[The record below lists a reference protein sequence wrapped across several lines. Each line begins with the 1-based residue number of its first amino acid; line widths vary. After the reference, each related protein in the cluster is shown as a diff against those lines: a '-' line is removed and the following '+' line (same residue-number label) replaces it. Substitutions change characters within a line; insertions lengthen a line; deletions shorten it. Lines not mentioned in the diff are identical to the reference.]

1 LEPLLIILNSLFPIF
16 ILLLLGRVLKKW
28 GLTDTLF
35 LKTSDRLIYYF
46 FFPVMLFWKIGG
58 ASLEEGIDWNFCFA
72 ALCALLAMFVLST
85 IVIKLFRIPAFQAGS
100 FSQSCYRFN
109 TYIGVAVV
117 LNSLGAEGMKYFGI
131 LIGFAIP
138 IINVCAVTL
147 LIWFS
152 GREIDFSRRLS
163 IAGRALVSNPLI
175 LGCLAGIAYSNLAG
189 GFPVFIN
196 NSLSLIS
203 MVALPLALISIGGS
217 LTFAGVRGN
226 FGLSFLAA
234 ILKLIILPGI
244 GWLFFSLFDVT
255 GIPFKVG
262 LIFLTLPAST
272 AIYVLS
278 SQMNSDTE
286 LASSAIFISTLLS
299 FFALSFILLL

>member
-1 LEPLLIILNSLFPIF
+1 MESLLIILNSLFPIF

-28 GLTDTLF
+28 GLTDPLF

-58 ASLEEGIDWNFCFA
+58 ASFEKGIDWNFCFA
-72 ALCALLAMFVLST
+72 SLCALLTMFVLST
-85 IVIKLFRIPAFQAGS
+85 LVIKMFRISAFQAGS

-131 LIGFAIP
+131 IIGFAIP
-138 IINVCAVTL
+138 LINVFAVTL

-152 GREIDFSRRLS
+152 GREIAFAKRLS

-175 LGCLAGIAYSNLAG
+175 LGCLVGIAYSRLVG

-217 LTFAGVRGN
+217 LTFAGVREN
-226 FGLSFLAA
+226 FGLSLLAA
-234 ILKLIILPGI
+234 ILKLIILPAI
-244 GWLFFSLFDVT
+244 GWLFFLLFDVT
-255 GIPFKVG
+255 GIPLKVG

-286 LASSAIFISTLLS
+286 LASSAIVFSTLLS

>member
-1 LEPLLIILNSLFPIF
+1 MIVLNSLFPIF
-16 ILLLLGRVLKKW
+16 VLLLLGWGLKKW
-28 GLTDTLF
+28 GLTDSLF

-58 ASLEEGIDWNFCFA
+58 ASFEQGIDWNFCLA
-72 ALCALLAMFVLST
+72 SLLALLTMFGLST
-85 IVIKLFRIPAFQAGS
+85 LVIKAFRISAFQAGS

-131 LIGFAIP
+131 IIGFAIP
-138 IINVCAVTL
+138 LINVFAVSL

-152 GREIDFSRRLS
+152 GKDIDIRKR
-163 IAGRALVSNPLI
+163 IAIAFRALIANPLI
-175 LGCLAGIAYSNLAG
+175 LGCLAGIAYSSLVG
-189 GFPVFIN
+189 GFAVFIN
-196 NSLSLIS
+196 NTLSLIS
-203 MVALPLALISIGGS
+203 MVTLPLALISIGGS
-217 LTFAGVRGN
+217 LSFAGIKGN
-226 FGLSFLAA
+226 LSLSFLAA
-234 ILKLIILPGI
+234 ILKLVILPGM
-244 GWLFFSLFDVT
+244 GWLYFSLFSVT

-262 LIFLTLPAST
+262 MIFLTLPAST

-286 LASSAIFISTLLS
+286 LASSAIVLSTFLS
-299 FFALSFILLL
+299 FFSLSFILLL